1 MSNSLPPG
9 VRAGDTIV
17 LFDGV
22 CTLCSAWSRFVVRHD
37 KEHRLRLCAI
47 QSERGQALL
56 RWFGFPTDDFDTMVV
71 VRGNRAYERSDAF
84 LEAVG
89 QLPFP
94 WRLARV
100 GKVLPQ
106 RLRDWLYRRLALN
119 RYRLF
124 GRSESCMI
132 PTPEVR
138 SHFLE

>member
-1 MSNSLPPG
+1 M
-9 VRAGDTIV
+9 AADDTIV

-37 KEHRLRLCAI
+37 RERRLRLCTI

-56 RWFGFPTDDFDTMVV
+56 RWFGFPTDDLDTMVA
-71 VRGNRAYERSDAF
+71 VRGNRAWERSDAF

-94 WRLARV
+94 WRLACV
-100 GKVLPQ
+100 GKLLPR
-106 RLRDWLYRRLALN
+106 RLRDWLYSRIAFN

-124 GRSESCMI
+124 GKSDRCMV
-132 PTPEVR
+132 PTPDVM